1 MSSPI
6 NAQSLAMNKSI
17 ETPKPTILIVDDMPD
32 SIAILSSCLE
42 EEYQLLTANHG
53 HSALKLATQYL
64 PDLILLDIIMP
75 ELDGYAVCEQ
85 LKANPLTAEI
95 PVIFVTS
102 LLNTSDEEKGFAAG
116 AVDYVNKPISRAILR
131 ARIRAHISKNKM
143 HNELLAFTQELE
155 QKELDAEKAK
165 RLLNAVLD
173 AIPIRVFWKD
183 PDSRYMGCNRH
194 FANDNG
200 VSSSEEIIGRTDFD
214 LMPER
219 AFALQAFAQTVITT
233 GQSLLNQEGAIT
245 TFDGKLTH
253 ISLNHVPL
261 LESDGSVIGI
271 VGAYEDITQRKHTF
285 DALQD
290 AKLKLETKL
299 EEIVSLQENLL
310 EAALRDPLTGLYNR
324 RYLAETLD
332 IMLAQATRN
341 QMPLSAVMID
351 IDHFKAVNDT
361 YGHATG
367 DEALKCLARFLS
379 AQARTSDIVCRL
391 GGEEFLILMMGASC
405 ENAQIKID
413 KYRDDFSKI
422 MIRHQ
427 NYSLKITFSAG
438 IAVYPNHTENSK
450 KLLEYADLA
459 LYAAKHNGRN
469 RVSIFS

>member
-1 MSSPI
+1 MK
-6 NAQSLAMNKSI
+6 A
-17 ETPKPTILIVDDMPD
+17 ETKPTVLIVDDRAD

-42 EEYQLLTANHG
+42 DEYQLLTTDDG
-53 HSALKLATQYL
+53 RIALELATQHL
-64 PDLILLDIIMP
+64 PDLILLDIMMSD
-75 ELDGYAVCEQ
+75 LDGYAVCEQ
-85 LKANPLTAEI
+85 LKAKPATAEI
-95 PVIFVTS
+95 PVVFVTA
-102 LLNTSDEEKGFAAG
+102 LLNVADEERAFALG
-116 AVDYVNKPISRAILR
+116 AVDYVTKPISRTILR
-131 ARIRAHISKNKM
+131 ARVRSHISQNKM
-143 HNELLAFTQELE
+143 HHELLAFAKVLE

-183 PDSRYMGCNRH
+183 PDSRYIGCNRH

-200 VSSSEEIIGRTDFD
+200 MVSSEDIIGRTDFD

-219 AFALQAFAQTVITT
+219 AFALQAFAHTVIST

-245 TFDGKLTH
+245 THDGKLTH

-290 AKLKLETKL
+290 AKIKLETKL
-299 EEIVSLQENLL
+299 EEIVSLQDKLL

-341 QMPLSAVMID
+341 NMPLSAVMID
-351 IDHFKAVNDT
+351 IDHFKAVNDS
-361 YGHATG
+361 YGHPAG
-367 DEALKCLARFLS
+367 DEALKCLALFLS
-379 AQARTSDIVCRL
+379 EQARSSDVVCRL
-391 GGEEFLILMMGASC
+391 GGEEFLILMMGASA
-405 ENAQIKID
+405 ENALLKID
-413 KYRDDFSKI
+413 RHRDDFSNTI
-422 MIRHQ
+422 IRHQ
-427 NYSLKITFSAG
+427 NGELKITFSAG
-438 IAVYPNHTENSK
+438 ISVYPLHTENSK

-459 LYAAKHNGRN
+459 LYASKHNGRN
-469 RVSIFS
+469 RVSIFNK

>member
-1 MSSPI
+1 MSKPT
-6 NAQSLAMNKSI
+6 AR
-17 ETPKPTILIVDDMPD
+17 PKPIVLIVDDMPD

-42 EEYQLLTANHG
+42 DEYQLLTASNG
-53 HSALKLATQYL
+53 HTALKLAKEYL
-64 PDLILLDIIMP
+64 PDLILLDVIMP
-75 ELDGYAVCEQ
+75 ELDGYSVCAQ
-85 LKANPLTAEI
+85 LKSNPDTAKI
-95 PVIFVTS
+95 PLIFVTA
-102 LLNTSDEEKGFAAG
+102 LLSTADEERGFAAG

-131 ARIRAHISKNKM
+131 ARVRAHIAQNKM
-143 HNELLAFTQELE
+143 HHELLAFTEELE
-155 QKELDAEKAK
+155 QKEQDAEKSQ

-183 PDSRYMGCNRH
+183 PDSRYIGCNRH

-219 AFALQAFAQTVITT
+219 ANALQAFAQTVIRT

-245 TFDGKLTH
+245 THDGKLTH

-285 DALQD
+285 DALQE
-290 AKLKLETKL
+290 AKLKLENKL
-299 EEIVSLQENLL
+299 EEIVSLQEKLL

-351 IDHFKAVNDT
+351 IDHFKTVNDT
-361 YGHATG
+361 YGHPAG

-391 GGEEFLILMMGASC
+391 GGEEFLILMMGASA

-413 KYRDDFSKI
+413 KYREDFSKI
-422 MIRHQ
+422 TIRHQ
-427 NYSLKITFSAG
+427 NSALKITFSAG
-438 IAVYPNHTENSK
+438 IAVYPNHTESSK

-459 LYAAKHNGRN
+459 LYASKHNGRN